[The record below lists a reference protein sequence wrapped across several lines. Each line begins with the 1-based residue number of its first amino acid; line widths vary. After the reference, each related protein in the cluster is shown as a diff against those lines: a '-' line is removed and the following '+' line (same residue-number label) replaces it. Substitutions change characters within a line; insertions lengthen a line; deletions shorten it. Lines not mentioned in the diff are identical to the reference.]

1 MGGYQF
7 RRLRMASHIQFEL
20 KRIHML
26 YAFIVFGS
34 WSTLP
39 IPYEP
44 ERLCV
49 QQTFA
54 YFHING
60 MFVR

>member
-1 MGGYQF
+1 MHSLCLDHGVP
-7 RRLRMASHIQFEL
+7 S
-20 KRIHML
+20 
-26 YAFIVFGS
+26 
-34 WSTLP
+34 LP